1 MYGDQRSNLVLQ
13 KARINTDPHW
23 PLDLMN
29 KFCSLYKWW
38 IQDKLFF
45 FSQNE
50 KGPAVP
56 PVILPRQQQQAR
68 QVPQCDLIKLLECL
82 LIVAKLEWTG
92 RLDLNRS
99 ESLPGYD
106 HEH

>member
-1 MYGDQRSNLVLQ
+1 M
-13 KARINTDPHW
+13 
-23 PLDLMN
+23 
-29 KFCSLYKWW
+29 
-38 IQDKLFF
+38 
-45 FSQNE
+45 
-50 KGPAVP
+50 P

-92 RLDLNRS
+92 RFDLNRS